1 MAPLSHRDLPSLLV
15 NENDA
20 RADDDISMT
29 STVAEANDE
38 DKLWAVD
45 CILCER
51 EMEGLDN
58 KGKLEYL
65 ISWEGKPHEIQALG

>member
-1 MAPLSHRDLPSLLV
+1 MAPLPHRDLPSLLV

-20 RADDDISMT
+20 RDDDDISLT
-29 STVAEANDE
+29 STAAEANDE

-58 KGKLEYL
+58 QGKLEHL